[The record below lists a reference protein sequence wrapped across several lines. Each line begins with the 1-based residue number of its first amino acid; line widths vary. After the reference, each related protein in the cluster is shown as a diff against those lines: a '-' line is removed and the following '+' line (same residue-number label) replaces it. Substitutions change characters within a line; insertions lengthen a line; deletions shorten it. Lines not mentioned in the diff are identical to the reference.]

1 LFLLPPKNAFG
12 GAITPLGNGTTNTLE
27 EALEVEGDFNLE
39 KFLASNCDGV
49 SEVAAA
55 VVVVVVVVVT
65 VVMMD
70 AA

>member
-1 LFLLPPKNAFG
+1 MFLLPPKNAFG

-27 EALEVEGDFNLE
+27 EAVEVEGDFNLE
-39 KFLASNCDGV
+39 KYLASNCDWV

-55 VVVVVVVVVT
+55 VVVLVT